1 MKGGRAMKLSW
12 KMILIFS
19 VMLLA
24 TTLILVLYSA
34 QNILESTNVYTSA
47 RFLNMGKSISKALDQ
62 QISMMELTAEE
73 LLDNTSFTAALNQM
87 VRDDSEDQKLATA
100 ASQSVLQILYRSPL
114 VSNHYRVTFYTRDG
128 LFVTSHVQRGDV
140 LQSGTASAQAVI
152 SALPWL
158 DDVDADP
165 TRQHILEPH
174 PDFLAMQ
181 RGARVFGIVQAVTY
195 HDKQLG
201 YLEVCSEYTILND
214 LMRMVDEDTIMTQ
227 AVFDDGTVLYS
238 DSRLPFT
245 CPEDLPTDTLSIYT
259 DENSGMRC
267 NVMHVRCEWLS
278 LNIYLVQDKAIIENS
293 QALVRQEI
301 MEISFIIMG
310 CAIVLVVVV
319 SFRLTRSIRQLTS
332 KVSHLKVEHVLN
344 NQPDVTQALT
354 ATVIAPEDAE
364 LHQLEKVFNDMM
376 LHLRESAQNE
386 LILREGTLQAQLS
399 ALQTQINPH
408 FIYNTLNIISAK
420 SMENGNWEVIE
431 ICDQFARLLR
441 YSTDTRSR
449 AATLVEEIEN
459 VRCYLMLAKCRYEE
473 NLEFTIDIPEDITD
487 IRIPKLTLQPL
498 VENALN
504 HGFTGNNDKRC
515 LSITGKLEDNLLSL
529 EIRDNG
535 AGFLPEILA
544 SLQQKLQQIQDGT
557 MTINAAGG
565 HIGLINTCLR
575 LHYYSQGTMRVSIR
589 NDSGAVVCLTM
600 PSLHHHA

>member
-1 MKGGRAMKLSW
+1 MKLSW

-19 VMLLA
+19 VMMLA

-62 QISMMELTAEE
+62 HISMMELTAEE

-87 VRDDSEDQKLATA
+87 VRDDSEDQKLANA
-100 ASQSVLQILYRSPL
+100 ASNSVLQILYRSPL
-114 VSNHYRVTFYTRDG
+114 VNSHYRVTFYTREG
-128 LFVTSHVQRGDV
+128 LFVTSHVQRDDV
-140 LQSGTASAQAVI
+140 LHSGTAAAKATI
-152 SALPWL
+152 SELPWL

-165 TRQHILEPH
+165 TRRHVLEPH
-174 PDFLAMQ
+174 PDFLALQ
-181 RGARVFGIVQAVTY
+181 RGAQVFGIIQAVTY

-201 YLEVCSEYTILND
+201 YLEICSESTILND
-214 LMRMVDEDTIMTQ
+214 MMRMVDEDSIMTQ
-227 AVFDDGTVLYS
+227 AVFDDGTVFYS
-238 DSRLPFT
+238 DKRLSFI
-245 CPEDLPTDTLSIYT
+245 CPDTLPTDTLSSYT
-259 DENSGMRC
+259 DEKTGMNC
-267 NVMHVRCEWLS
+267 SIMHVRCEWLS
-278 LNIYLVQDKAIIENS
+278 LNIYLVQDKAISEAS

-301 MEISFIIMG
+301 IRISFIVMA
-310 CAIVLVVVV
+310 CAIALVVVV
-319 SFRLTRSIRQLTS
+319 SFSLTRSIRQLTS

-344 NQPDVTQALT
+344 NQPDVTQALS
-354 ATVIAPEDAE
+354 ATVISPQDAE
-364 LHQLEKVFNDMM
+364 LHQLEKVFNAMM
-376 LHLRESAQNE
+376 LHLRDRAQNE
-386 LILREGTLQAQLS
+386 LVLREGTLQAQLS

-473 NLEFTIDIPEDITD
+473 NLEFTIDIPEDITG
-487 IRIPKLTLQPL
+487 IHIPKLTLQPL

-504 HGFTGNNDKRC
+504 HGFTGNNDKRR
-515 LSITGKLEDNLLSL
+515 LSITGKLEDNILSL

-535 AGFLPEILA
+535 AGFPEEILA
-544 SLQQKLQQIQDGT
+544 ALQEKLQQIQEGT
-557 MTINAAGG
+557 VSINAASG

-575 LHYYSQGTMRVSIR
+575 LHYYSQGAMRVTIR
-589 NDSGAVVCLTM
+589 NENGAVVCLTM
-600 PSLHHHA
+600 PSHQHHP